1 MNSNPDSSRKNE
13 ELSWLEQLQRN
24 SWEPEV
30 IISGIILAFL
40 FAFPSRVYEF
50 AAFLIQ
56 EAGVNSML
64 SWLILIYLTA
74 IISVFKIF
82 FVVHLALRFMWAGLL
97 GLSYA
102 FPKGVIQE
110 RLFKTG
116 QGYDYQQPD
125 SMVLRLERIC
135 SSTFAF
141 PVSLSIIFLIITLYL
156 GILVAVYLWLDFT
169 FIQIYLFFMITLLV
183 FALLMMTK
191 KKTKFKSWYSTSI
204 VSSISAIYQ
213 SNIGKWYSIGYILLI
228 FILAAPIIVTD
239 VRDFTL
245 FFNER
250 NMLDHEVEWPAKNLY
265 FESDHNAGKRFPRA
279 FLANEAVEGQHLRL
293 GIARYEG
300 DQKMMEIIKREFSSS
315 LDSLGWHE
323 LNQTADLHRIY
334 VNDSLISVNGW
345 AKYRLAGAG
354 QRVYQ
359 SLLDVSFLAPGRYQI
374 RVEKLML
381 RDPLF
386 GSDTD
391 LRVLEN
397 WSVFEFIKL

>member
-1 MNSNPDSSRKNE
+1 MNSNSDSSRKNE

-56 EAGVNSML
+56 EVGVGSML
-64 SWLILIYLTA
+64 SWLVLIYLTA

-82 FVVHLALRFMWAGLL
+82 FVVHLGLRFMWAGLL

-110 RLFKTG
+110 KLFKSG
-116 QGYDYQQPD
+116 QGFDYHSPD
-125 SMVLRLERIC
+125 AMVLRLERIC

-141 PVSLSIIFLIITLYL
+141 PVSLSITFLAITLYL
-156 GILVAVYLWLDFT
+156 GLLVAIYLWLDLT
-169 FIQIYLFFMITLLV
+169 FLQVYLFFMITLVL
-183 FALLMMTK
+183 FALLMLSK

-204 VSSISAIYQ
+204 VASISAIYQ
-213 SNIGKWYSIGYILLI
+213 SNLGKWYSIGYIVLI
-228 FILAAPIIVTD
+228 FMLAAPIIVTD

-250 NMLDHEVEWPAKNLY
+250 NMLDHEVDWPAKNLY
-265 FESDHNAGKRFPRA
+265 FESQHESDKRFPRA
-279 FLANEAVEGQHLRL
+279 FLSSEEVSDKHLRL
-293 GIARYEG
+293 GVARYEG
-300 DQKMMEIIKREFSSS
+300 DQKMMELIKSDFSST
-315 LDSLGWHE
+315 LDSLQWHA

-345 AKYRLAGAG
+345 AKYRLAGSG

-359 SLLDVSFLAPGRYQI
+359 SLIDVSYLSPGRYQI

-391 LRVLEN
+391 PRVLEN